1 MMGPGLNNALAE
13 FDVGLLLTFDA
24 LLKDQNV
31 THAAARLNITQSAL
45 SARLT
50 RLRQLLGDP
59 LFIPSTSGRG
69 MVASPHALALAPE
82 LVRLL
87 EQLSDFIGTAKVFDP
102 ATSKRVFR
110 IAATDNP
117 VSILAPDL
125 IPQLKS
131 AAPHV
136 KVAFTTPDKDRIAEA
151 LEQGEIDVFIGIA
164 EDGAP
169 GLIGRTLFREE
180 FVTAQRRGHPRG
192 NNPMT
197 LDEYCALDHLLIS
210 TSGGHFSGMID
221 TALAELGR
229 DRNVCVSVQSYA
241 LAPLILGST
250 DLVCTLP
257 RRFLQRFDQLDLVE
271 SPLELAP
278 FEMNLFWHS
287 RMSADAAHT
296 WLRKQVLQSARPER
310 SRRPDDVP
318 GLL

>member
-1 MMGPGLNNALAE
+1 MPSE

-24 LLKDQNV
+24 LLRDKNV

-69 MVASPHALALAPE
+69 MVASPHALALQPE

-102 ATSKRVFR
+102 ATSRRVFR

-125 IPQLKS
+125 IPLLQS
-131 AAPHV
+131 GAPQV
-136 KVAFTTPDKDRIAEA
+136 KVAFTMPDKARIADA

-169 GLIGRTLFREE
+169 GLMARKLFQEE

-192 NNPMT
+192 NEPLT
-197 LDEYCALDHLLIS
+197 LDEFCTLEHLLIS
-210 TSGGHFSGMID
+210 TTGGHFGGMID

-229 DRNVCVSVQSYA
+229 ERRVSVSVQSYA
-241 LAPLILGST
+241 LAPLVLAST
-250 DLVCTLP
+250 DLICTLP
-257 RRFLQRFDQLDLVE
+257 RRFLQRFEQVIDLNK
-271 SPLELAP
+271 SPLELAR

-287 RMSADAAHT
+287 RMNADAAHA
-296 WLRKQVLQSARPER
+296 WLRKQIFQSARQGAPE
-310 SRRPDDVP
+310 S
-318 GLL
+318 

>member
-1 MMGPGLNNALAE
+1 MNNSLAE

-24 LLKDQNV
+24 LLKDKNV

-69 MVASPHALALAPE
+69 MVASPHALALQPE
-82 LVRLL
+82 LARLL

-125 IPQLKS
+125 IPLLRLE
-131 AAPHV
+131 APHA
-136 KVAFTTPDKDRIAEA
+136 KVAFTTPNKARIAED
-151 LEQGEIDVFIGIA
+151 LEQGDIDVFIGVA
-164 EDGAP
+164 EDSAP
-169 GLIGRTLFREE
+169 GLMVRKLFQEE

-192 NNPMT
+192 DGPLS
-197 LDEYCALDHLLIS
+197 LDEFCALDHLLIS
-210 TSGGHFSGMID
+210 TSGGHFAGMID
-221 TALAELGR
+221 NALSDLGR
-229 DRNVCVSVQSYA
+229 TRHVSVSVQSYA

-250 DLVCTLP
+250 DLICTLP
-257 RRFLQRFDQLDLVE
+257 RRFLQRFEGALQIIDA
-271 SPLELAP
+271 PLELAP
-278 FEMNLFWHS
+278 FEMNLFWHP
-287 RMSADAAHT
+287 RMGADAAHS
-296 WLRKQVLQSARPER
+296 WLRNQVINAARPT
-310 SRRPDDVP
+310 PHAN
-318 GLL
+318 

>member
-1 MMGPGLNNALAE
+1 MMGPKLNHVLAE

-24 LLKDQNV
+24 LLKDKNV
-31 THAAARLNITQSAL
+31 THAVNRLNITQSAL

-69 MVASPHALALAPE
+69 MVASPHALALQPE

-125 IPQLKS
+125 IPLLKS
-131 AAPHV
+131 AAPNV
-136 KVAFTTPDKDRIAEA
+136 KVAFTTPDKARISEA
-151 LEQGEIDVFIGIA
+151 LEQGEIDVFISVA
-164 EDGAP
+164 EDGAL
-169 GLIGRTLFREE
+169 GLMARKLFQEE

-192 NNPMT
+192 KGPMT
-197 LDEYCALDHLLIS
+197 LDEFCNLEHLLIS
-210 TSGGHFSGMID
+210 TSGGHFAGMID
-221 TALAELGR
+221 TVLGELGR
-229 DRNVCVSVQSYA
+229 TRQVSVSVQSYA

-250 DLVCTLP
+250 DLICTLP
-257 RRFLQRFDQLDLVE
+257 RRFLQRFDQVLDLIE
-271 SPLELAP
+271 SPVELAP

-287 RMSADAAHT
+287 RMSADAAHA
-296 WLRKQVLQSARPER
+296 WLRKQVLQSARTGQQA
-310 SRRPDDVP
+310 S
-318 GLL
+318 